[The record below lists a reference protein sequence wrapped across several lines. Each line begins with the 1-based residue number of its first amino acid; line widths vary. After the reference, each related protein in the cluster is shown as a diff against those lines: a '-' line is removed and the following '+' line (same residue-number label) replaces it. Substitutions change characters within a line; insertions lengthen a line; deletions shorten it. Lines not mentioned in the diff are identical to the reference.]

1 MLKVL
6 VTGPKGFIGSKVIPF
21 LKGNGYS
28 VKEYN
33 GDVRKPIKF
42 SGDIDVILH
51 LAALTSIS
59 DSIEDPMSTVEVNVL
74 GTLNVLEFA
83 RKKSS
88 KVVFL
93 STAGVYGQKSTPVSE
108 NDKLNPKH
116 PYGESKVLS
125 ENLCEFYSQVYGIKS
140 VVLRLFNIYG
150 PGQKSPMLIPDILNN
165 INGKIVFSSPNYS
178 RDFVH
183 LDDLLNAIDSAINF
197 SSGDYEVFNIA
208 TGKTVSIGDVV
219 ILVERILNK
228 RLDVE
233 YTNFRAGEINVSIAD
248 VSKAKN
254 LLGWEPKV
262 NFVDGLTGLLKDQ
275 GLL

>member
-1 MLKVL
+1 
-6 VTGPKGFIGSKVIPF
+6 
-21 LKGNGYS
+21 
-28 VKEYN
+28 
-33 GDVRKPIKF
+33 
-42 SGDIDVILH
+42 
-51 LAALTSIS
+51 
-59 DSIEDPMSTVEVNVL
+59 
-74 GTLNVLEFA
+74 
-83 RKKSS
+83 
-88 KVVFL
+88 
-93 STAGVYGQKSTPVSE
+93 
-108 NDKLNPKH
+108 
-116 PYGESKVLS
+116 
-125 ENLCEFYSQVYGIKS
+125 
-140 VVLRLFNIYG
+140 
-150 PGQKSPMLIPDILNN
+150 MLIPDILNN